1 MDREVGFIVD
11 LAGKIEKSAAQI
23 NVTRG
28 ILQTMQTVGRTSQ
41 IMLRYSLCITSAS
54 VVKYYPE
61 KLGFSLVQ
69 NLGIITKTLLN
80 IIWPFVE

>member
-1 MDREVGFIVD
+1 MD

-28 ILQTMQTVGRTSQ
+28 ILQTMQTVGHPLR
-41 IMLRYSLCITSAS
+41 IMSRYTLFITFSS
-54 VVKYYPE
+54 VAQYYPE